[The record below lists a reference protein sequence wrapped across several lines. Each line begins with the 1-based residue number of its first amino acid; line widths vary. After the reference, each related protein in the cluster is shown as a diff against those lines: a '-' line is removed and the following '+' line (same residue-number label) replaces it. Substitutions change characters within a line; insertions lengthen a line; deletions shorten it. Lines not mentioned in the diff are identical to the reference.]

1 MRVLSR
7 LRIVRLLSV
16 AAAIGLWVALCI
28 LITRATGWE
37 PMAVLDVVVGVAIV
51 AWLALLVRSLRQGRR
66 LTGALRSRSVPTRIQ
81 GIECRVV
88 FGPERRAFVLGA
100 VRPTIYIGEALLE
113 GLDTDELRA
122 VLLHEDFHRR
132 TLGPLR
138 AASLEAWRRLA
149 LPLGRVEAALTD
161 RLVDLERAADRY
173 AVGHG
178 ASPAGVASALVK
190 VDAAGGS
197 WVAFASAADR
207 RVGGLLEFT
216 SGLANTPDRLPYEWL
231 APAATVLAVAICHV
245 AGVVLVA

>member
-1 MRVLSR
+1 MLMTRTMGWDPM
-7 LRIVRLLSV
+7 V
-16 AAAIGLWVALCI
+16 ALEVVVAVAIAAWVAL
-28 LITRATGWE
+28 
-37 PMAVLDVVVGVAIV
+37 
-51 AWLALLVRSLRQGRR
+51 LLPSLRQGRR
-66 LTGALRSRSVPTRIQ
+66 LGAALRSRSVAMQIQ

-88 FGPERRAFVLGA
+88 LGPERRAFVLGA

-113 GLDTDELRA
+113 SLHADELRA

-138 AASLEAWRRLA
+138 AASLEAWRHLA
-149 LPLGRVEAALTD
+149 RPLGRVEAALTD

-178 ASPAGVASALVK
+178 ASPAGVASALLK

-197 WVAFASAADR
+197 GVAFASAADR

-231 APAATVLAVAICHV
+231 PPAATLLAVAICHV
-245 AGVVLVA
+245 AGAGLVA